1 MIRPGPQA
9 PLRKLV
15 LTDHEL
21 PFLSSLNAVP
31 TLEHAVIAGS
41 FRLQVDA
48 VETRLPLLRTLALVD
63 TYQEAPE
70 QLPPD
75 LFAALPALER
85 LTVSQSA
92 DHLPRV
98 WAVRLH
104 LDPRRID
111 ERLVQPT
118 LEFGDAVLDCP
129 TIPTGASF
137 MYRTA
142 VQARQSAK
150 KYLFPAALVYKAAVS
165 RAKGRVRAA
174 TVTVVPR
181 QAA

>member
-1 MIRPGPQA
+1 M
-9 PLRKLV
+9 

-21 PFLSSLNAVP
+21 PLLSTLNAVP
-31 TLEHAVIAGS
+31 TLEHAVIVGS

-48 VETRLPLLRTLALVD
+48 VETRLPLLRTLALVN

-70 QLPPD
+70 LLPPD

-98 WAVRLH
+98 WAVRQH
-104 LDPRRID
+104 FDPRRID

-118 LEFGDAVLDCP
+118 FGFADAVLDCP
-129 TIPTGASF
+129 TLPTDASF

-142 VQARQSAK
+142 VRARQSAK
-150 KYLFPAALVYKAAVS
+150 KYFFPAALVYRAAVT
-165 RAKGRVRAA
+165 RARGRARAA
-174 TVTVVPR
+174 SVTVSPR